1 MDLYHFQF
9 ENKAREQ
16 HVADS
21 SNHSLSLM
29 NLLDCSVG
37 LSPFCQSITND
48 VNVSVATSLH
58 PACAPLKHTIFQVQT
73 LFVLLETLSRSRK
86 KFTHLYITKNT
97 HACTYKKNIF
107 VYVHNSIFKYLFIYR
122 YVVTDTATFEM
133 ELCVGTNKPQH
144 MNMYGHIVCD

>member
-1 MDLYHFQF
+1 MDLHHFQF

-48 VNVSVATSLH
+48 VNVSVATSL
-58 PACAPLKHTIFQVQT
+58 PSACAPLKHTIFQVQT

-86 KFTHLYITKNT
+86 KFTHLYIKKYT
-97 HACTYKKNIF
+97 CMYMYKYIF
-107 VYVHNSIFKYLFIYR
+107 VYVHNSIFKYLYIYTCR
-122 YVVTDTATFEM
+122 HGHHNIRNGIVWAQTSHSTCTCTAT
-133 ELCVGTNKPQH
+133 LCG
-144 MNMYGHIVCD
+144 